1 MTGIHYMYDYII
13 VGAGSAGCVLA
24 NRLSADPAKRVA
36 LIEAGPKD
44 KSPLIHMPLGI
55 ALLSNS
61 KKLNWAFETEP
72 QEHLNGRCLFWP
84 RGKTLGGSS
93 SINAMVYIR
102 GHRADYDYWASQ
114 AGNDVW
120 GWDRMKALFKRI
132 EDNHRFGVTEHHG
145 QGGEL
150 SVGELKT
157 VNPLSRDFV
166 RAGGE
171 LQIPYNGD
179 FNGDSQE
186 GLGLYQVTQKNGRRW
201 SSAQAFLRGVE
212 NRSNLDILTGA
223 RVTRVVFDDK
233 ITTGVTLRQGT
244 EYHQLRLNPGGE
256 VILSGG
262 AVNSPQLLLLSG
274 IGDARELKER
284 GIPVVHHLPE
294 VGKNMADH
302 LDITLMH
309 AANSRQPI
317 GVAPSF
323 LPRALGG
330 LYSYLFLRRG
340 FLTSNAA
347 ESGGFVKSSPDRD
360 RPNVQFHFLPTYLR
374 DHGRKIA
381 LGYGYTLHL
390 CDLLPKSRGY
400 IGLKS
405 PDPMDDPLIQPNYLS
420 DPEDLETMIAAFKFG
435 RRILDAPAMAAHSK
449 YEVQPGKAVQSNDDI
464 IAFIRENAET
474 IYHPVGTCRMG
485 ADEGS
490 VVDPDLRV
498 RGISGLRV
506 VDASIM
512 PSLVAGNTNAP
523 TMAIA
528 ENAAEIILRRVR
540 MPDANRPVTHH
551 NGCTERCGQR
561 CAG

>member
-1 MTGIHYMYDYII
+1 MYDYII

-24 NRLSADPAKRVA
+24 NRLSADSTKRVA

-55 ALLSNS
+55 ALLAKS

-72 QEHLNGRCLFWP
+72 QEHLNGRRLFWP

-102 GHRADYDYWASQ
+102 GHQADYDYWASQ
-114 AGNDVW
+114 ASSDVW
-120 GWDRMKALFKRI
+120 GWDRMQALFKRM

-150 SVGELKT
+150 SVSELKT

-171 LQIPYNGD
+171 FQIPYNGD

-186 GLGLYQVTQKNGRRW
+186 GLGLYQVTQKDGRRW
-201 SSAQAFLRGVE
+201 SSAQAFLRGAE
-212 NRSNLDILTGA
+212 KRSNLEILADA
-223 RVTRVVFDDK
+223 RVTRVVIDDK
-233 ITTGVTLRQGT
+233 TATGVTLRQGT
-244 EYHQLRLNPGGE
+244 EYRQLRLNPGGE

-274 IGDARELKER
+274 IGDARALTKK

-330 LYSYLFLRRG
+330 LYAYLFHRRG
-340 FLTSNAA
+340 FLTSNVA
-347 ESGGFVKSSPDRD
+347 ESGGFVKSTPDRD

-374 DHGRKIA
+374 DHGRKIS
-381 LGYGYTLHL
+381 LGYGYTLHI

-405 PDPMDDPLIQPNYLS
+405 PDPMDDPLIEPNYLS
-420 DPEDLETMIAAFKFG
+420 DPEDLETMIAAFKIG

-449 YEVQPGKAVQSNDDI
+449 YEVQPGKTVQSHDDI
-464 IAFIRENAET
+464 VAFIRENAET

-490 VVDPDLRV
+490 VVDPELRV
-498 RGISGLRV
+498 RGIARLRV

-512 PSLVAGNTNAP
+512 PRLVAGNTNAP

-528 ENAAEIILRRVR
+528 ENASEIILGRVR
-540 MPDANRPVTHH
+540 VLDVSRIDADKRPV
-551 NGCTERCGQR
+551 RR
-561 CAG
+561 AS